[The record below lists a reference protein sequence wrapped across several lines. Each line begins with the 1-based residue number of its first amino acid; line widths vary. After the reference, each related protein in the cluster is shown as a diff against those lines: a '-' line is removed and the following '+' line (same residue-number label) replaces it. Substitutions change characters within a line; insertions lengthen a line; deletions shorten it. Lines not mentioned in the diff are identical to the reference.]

1 MAKRGAQIDRT
12 GPRAPGRPGRP
23 VGISTMPRPV
33 PRAANANRA
42 PLRAKLR
49 TAAAILA
56 VLAGAALLTWL
67 FS

>member
-1 MAKRGAQIDRT
+1 
-12 GPRAPGRPGRP
+12 
-23 VGISTMPRPV
+23 V
-33 PRAANANRA
+33 PRAANVNRP
-42 PLRAKLR
+42 PLRARIR